1 MKRRTFSREIGMRLY
16 SFFFFLFFLPF
27 LLSFFCF
34 FSFVFG
40 AVWRFTVTEFSST
53 EFFFV
58 ERMVCPEGRNRVLP
72 SFTEFCFL
80 ELFFWVFLQ
89 SSDFPEVPMKLFTE
103 FHCFFSVRLG
113 KRRFL
118 RGFPRG
124 FPRGFSRVPQVPL
137 GL

>member
-34 FSFVFG
+34 HGRSCLEIHRYRVFQYR
-40 AVWRFTVTEFSST
+40 V
-53 EFFFV
+53 FFV

>member
-27 LLSFFCF
+27 FIEFFLFPRPELFGDSPLPSFPVPSFFLSNAWCARR
-34 FSFVFG
+34 VG
-40 AVWRFTVTEFSST
+40 TEFY
-53 EFFFV
+53 
-58 ERMVCPEGRNRVLP
+58 RVLP
-72 SFTEFCFL
+72 SFVFWNFFL
-80 ELFFWVFLQ
+80 GGFLQ